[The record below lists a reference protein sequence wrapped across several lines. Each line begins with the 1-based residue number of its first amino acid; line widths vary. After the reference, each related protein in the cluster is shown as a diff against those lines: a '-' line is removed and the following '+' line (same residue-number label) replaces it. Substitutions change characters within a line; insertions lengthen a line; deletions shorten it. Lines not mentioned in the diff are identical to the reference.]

1 MTRIDGANVRQ
12 DLQRIE
18 RSLRGVVIKFDVD
31 RFDVK
36 KLLRPAADEL
46 SSAITDLADEQQ
58 GPGPALTKIKSAID
72 LLFKCQRFDLQSD
85 IADLEQIRDNLAAV
99 CDGNAEFAG

>member
-58 GPGPALTKIKSAID
+58 GPGPALTKMKS
-72 LLFKCQRFDLQSD
+72 RS